1 MDLDI
6 KSRIYQAQCIGNVEP
21 IEYMIPYP
29 SMRSLIEGQ
38 NIKYAEQIIIKDR
51 NITNQTFYNYVQQ
64 TSHWLESL
72 GLEPKERM
80 IIPDLGYP
88 QTEILL
94 YGIWNLGAI
103 GVLAVDVDKNNIKDI
118 VSPKLNIDAKTN
130 LFEKIKEQPIDY
142 KPKYKPLLD
151 DEALL
156 TFEKEDGIRLSHYNL
171 LVNTN
176 GIQKAIGLK
185 SRTKVFCDLKPRS
198 SAWVIFQV
206 ILPIYCGCIFDRS
219 NPEITFGDSKNNY
232 NLRNDINNISE
243 FARNDIGL
251 CPENTAAICIG
262 SEPIHLTSYSKENTK
277 IKIKGHSV
285 MMGYLNAL
293 KNESSFNNEGL
304 FISD

>member
-64 TSHWLESL
+64 TSHWLETL

-94 YGIWNLGAI
+94 YGICNLGAI
-103 GVLAVDVDKNNIKDI
+103 GELAADVDKKDLNSI
-118 VSPKLNIDAKTN
+118 CRFKLNIDTETN
-130 LFEKIKEQPIDY
+130 LFEKIKDQPIEY

-156 TFEKEDGIRLSHYNL
+156 SFEQEDGIRLSHYNL

-185 SRTKVFCDLKPRS
+185 SRTKIFCDLKPRS
-198 SAWVIFQV
+198 ATWVIFQA
-206 ILPIYCGCIFDRS
+206 ILPIYCGCIFDHS
-219 NPEITFGDSKNNY
+219 NPEVTFGNSKNSF
-232 NLRNDINNISE
+232 NLRADIKNIAE
-243 FARNDIGL
+243 FAKDDIGL
-251 CPENTAAICIG
+251 CPENTAAISIG
-262 SEPIHLTSYSKENTK
+262 NEPIHLTSYSLEKTK
-277 IKIKGHSV
+277 MMIKGHSV
-285 MMGYLNAL
+285 MMGYLNEL
-293 KNESSFNNEGL
+293 KNESSYYKEGL
-304 FISD
+304 HISI